1 MKQSHLKILPPI
13 IAHRGASAIAPE
25 NTLAAFTKAKALGL
39 TWVEFDVM
47 LAESGD
53 VIVLHDEELNRTT
66 NGTGKVISRPYRYIK
81 TLDAGSWFNPI
92 YHEEKVPLLKDVLE
106 LLKAL
111 KLSANIEIKSL
122 PGYEELLSKHVMTLI
137 ESYKIPLFIS
147 SFSYTV
153 LKLIHDE
160 NPSMPLAFLMDQ
172 WDSDWEKYCHDIKAV
187 AVNVNHE
194 ILDHQKVKKIKHTKR
209 LLLAYTIDDPLRAK
223 ELFSYG
229 VDAVFSNC
237 GQDFLNKLA
246 VSPVNDDVR
255 I

>member
-1 MKQSHLKILPPI
+1 LKQAPFKISPPI
-13 IAHRGASAIAPE
+13 IAHRGASAVVPE

-39 TWVEFDVM
+39 KWVEFDVM
-47 LAESGD
+47 LAESGE

-81 TLDAGSWFNPI
+81 TLDAGSWFNPM
-92 YHEEKVPLLKDVLE
+92 YHEEKVPLLKNVLE
-106 LLKAL
+106 LLKSL

-122 PGYEELLSKHVMTLI
+122 PGYEELLSKHVMALI
-137 ESYKIPLFIS
+137 EPYKLSLFIS

-153 LKLIHDE
+153 LKLIHEE
-160 NPSMPLAFLMDQ
+160 NPNIPLAFLMDA
-172 WDSDWEKYCHDIKAV
+172 WNSDWEKYCHAIKAV
-187 AVNVNHE
+187 AVSVNHE
-194 ILDHQKVKKIKHTKR
+194 ILDKPKIKKIKHTKR

-237 GQDFLNKLA
+237 GQDFLNKLG
-246 VSPVNDDVR
+246 VS
-255 I
+255 